1 MHVWDMRLKQGGIT
15 EMTLPEGWNTAVI
28 ILHGTVLVNS
38 ETVVH
43 EAQMVVLDRA
53 GQDLSIEANND
64 AVVLLLSGQP
74 IDEPI
79 VGHGPFVMNSQQEII
94 QAMNDFNSGRFGQ
107 ITH

>member
-1 MHVWDMRLKQGGIT
+1 M
-15 EMTLPEGWNTAVI
+15 AVI
-28 ILHGTVLVNS
+28 VLHGTVLVND
-38 ETVVH
+38 ETIAR

-64 AVVLLLSGQP
+64 AVVLLLSGEP